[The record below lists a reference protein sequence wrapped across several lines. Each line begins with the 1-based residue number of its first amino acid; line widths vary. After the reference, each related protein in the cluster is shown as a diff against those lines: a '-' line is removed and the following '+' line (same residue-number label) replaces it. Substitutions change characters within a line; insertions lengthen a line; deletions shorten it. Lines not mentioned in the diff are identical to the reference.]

1 MKKERRQVARSGKA
15 KRVNNI
21 VTTAKRAATAGLLAV
36 ITLFPAACGNDSP
49 GDDTPVAACFSAGI
63 DGLASRAADTWWHDG
78 DLIGITG
85 TSGSGEYKNIAHV
98 VTDAA
103 TNTFTPVD
111 DDNTI
116 YFNDDDDVT
125 FTAYYPHAGTSG
137 TAEPSLSGST
147 DATYQMTEKQ
157 PRIDYLF
164 AKAKG
169 SQSAPDVKF
178 TFTHSMSRVTLSI
191 KAGEGIASLAS
202 MTNCTLDGFYLHGSF
217 DPATGTAA
225 AVPSGNPESIDNP
238 FFILAEGQK
247 EATSSLILYPQDAT
261 KATFSVIL
269 GNQTFTADLTVP
281 DGKLEP
287 GTSYAYNVTVSR
299 TGITVSK
306 ATIGKWTDKN
316 GDAAEAK

>member
-1 MKKERRQVARSGKA
+1 MKKERRQVTRSGKA

-49 GDDTPVAACFSAGI
+49 GDDTPVAARFSAGI

-111 DDNTI
+111 ADNTI
-116 YFNDDDDVT
+116 YFNNDDDVT
-125 FTAYYPHAGTSG
+125 FTAYYPHAGESG
-137 TAEPSLSGST
+137 TSMPTLSGST
-147 DATYQMTEKQ
+147 DATYQTAEKQ
-157 PRIDYLF
+157 PGIDFLF
-164 AKAKG
+164 ATAKG
-169 SQSAPDVKF
+169 SKSNPDVKF
-178 TFTHSMSRVTLSI
+178 TFSHRMSRVTLSI

-202 MTNCTLDGFYLHGSF
+202 MTSYSLDGFYLHGYF
-217 DPATGTAA
+217 NTTTGTVAA
-225 AVPSGNPESIDNP
+225 TVGGNRQSINNP
-238 FFILAEGQK
+238 PFTLAEGQK

-261 KATFSVIL
+261 KVTLSIRL
-269 GNQTFTADLTVP
+269 GSQTFTTDLTVP

-287 GTSYAYNVTVSR
+287 GTSYAYNVTVNR

-316 GDAAEAK
+316 GDDAEAK

>member
-49 GDDTPVAACFSAGI
+49 GDDTPVAARFSAGI

-125 FTAYYPHAGTSG
+125 FTAYYPHVGTSS
-137 TAEPSLSGST
+137 TSLSGST
-147 DATYQMTEKQ
+147 DATYQTAEKQ

-164 AKAKG
+164 ATAKG
-169 SQSAPDVKF
+169 SKSNPDVKF
-178 TFTHSMSRVTLSI
+178 TFSHRMSRVTLSI

-202 MTNCTLDGFYLHGSF
+202 MTGYTLDGFYLHGYF
-217 DPATGTAA
+217 ETTTGIAT
-225 AVPSGNPESIDNP
+225 AVPSGNPESLDNP
-238 FFILAEGQK
+238 PFTLAEGQK

-261 KATFSVIL
+261 KATLSIRL
-269 GNQTFTADLTVP
+269 GNQTFTTDLTVP

-316 GDAAEAK
+316 GDDAEAK